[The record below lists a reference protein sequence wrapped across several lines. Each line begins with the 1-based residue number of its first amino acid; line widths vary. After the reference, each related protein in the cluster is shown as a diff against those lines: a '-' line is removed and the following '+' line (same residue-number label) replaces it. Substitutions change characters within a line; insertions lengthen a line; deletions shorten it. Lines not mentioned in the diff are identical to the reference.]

1 MAELKIPPALK
12 TFVKPTVDTPFHID
26 YSWWER
32 QGLDIGVELRSH
44 LCREHKE
51 AFGQSIDADEKIDW
65 IDERTGEVQR
75 VNGLQHVLHIHCSKE
90 PDYISDD
97 LPLVDAVFRVF
108 LVEGNKPLSAQQLSS
123 ITGRSAKMIVR
134 TLGGRRTY
142 KGILPAR

>member
-1 MAELKIPPALK
+1 MGELKIPPALK

-32 QGLDIGVELRSH
+32 EGLDIGVELRSH

-51 AFGQSIDADEKIDW
+51 AFGQSMDADAKIDW

-108 LVEGNKPLSAQQLSS
+108 LVEGNRPLSAQELSS